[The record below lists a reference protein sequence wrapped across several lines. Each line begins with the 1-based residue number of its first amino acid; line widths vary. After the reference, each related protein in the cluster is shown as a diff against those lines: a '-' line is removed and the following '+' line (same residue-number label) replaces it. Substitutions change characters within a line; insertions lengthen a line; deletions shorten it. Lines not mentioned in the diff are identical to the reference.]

1 MVFGIGSIT
10 CGNGTCNTENPKDAR
25 FCKACGESLSPTC
38 PNPACKAP
46 LKSGNRFCH
55 LCGTAIGEAD
65 TSRETVDWRREPGD
79 FALKIDLAKD
89 DRRQYGGIIVPHGTK
104 AVIVEDGMVVEQ
116 LIEGKYMVPAIE
128 TAALGVGGSDGG
140 LRKLFRFWKAKENNP
155 SLTYPDVSVFFM
167 DAGEVLLEY
176 SIKAKTSDP
185 RFVDVG
191 VDVRVSLEF
200 PLRFIAN
207 KLKGNLAYTEGD
219 VKKDFESVIQR
230 VMEREI
236 GKFRYD
242 DLQSKVDDIV
252 VSLQGETNNV
262 VERDGY
268 SLTMLSL
275 RIRQE
280 GRDAADEIKSD
291 TVGMREVGNAALEQG
306 RVQVDLRK
314 GQAGLENEAQDIEV
328 QKTLDQRNRESI
340 LSDDSRLR
348 GKKSADAEH
357 TDTVDEVARKRERE
371 LLARGHKKEDLRD
384 DMGTESEVKDFGR
397 SEEIKDVKKD
407 VVVGDLKSDA
417 ELARKAKELKLHQET
432 RDQKSKSQVERVSG
446 YIDLLGK
453 KDDVR
458 QKGADAEHKRV
469 MEKTTKEQEFKLADK
484 NLDIQGTLEG
494 EKIKATRDV
503 DIKRTDVDIAK
514 VDAEGSRKLAEIQE
528 ALRKESKADGKETL
542 EMFKQFAEKNAEL
555 LAGSADRRVKEIKET
570 ADKHGTQLTD
580 LALAKAKGLG
590 TATGKESPR
599 VQCPNPDCGAELERG
614 SKFCGKCG
622 KTLLA

>member
-10 CGNGTCNTENPKDAR
+10 CGNGTC
-25 FCKACGESLSPTC
+25 
-38 PNPACKAP
+38 
-46 LKSGNRFCH
+46 
-55 LCGTAIGEAD
+55 D